1 VNEVQT
7 LVFGLVTGS
16 YLIVA
21 TLGFALVS
29 RVEKFLN
36 IAHAELI
43 GLGAFTTYGL
53 NAKAG
58 LPLWLAGLI
67 AVAVV
72 AVVAVVISRLVY
84 WPIRRTSSIVLLI
97 TSVGVLYVL
106 QGGIETAVTPGAYSY
121 EAGAERVLD
130 FGLFR
135 LGVYDL
141 AIVALAVLA
150 VLVVHLVLTR
160 TSMGLQWRAL
170 ASDETLAN
178 GRGIDVRRVSMG
190 LWILVGALA
199 GLAGVLLG
207 LQGALNT
214 NVAFSQI
221 LLILSVS
228 ILAGL
233 GSIYG
238 VVFAA
243 LLLGVAMDMSTL
255 VIPAGYREAIAF
267 GVVLLVLVF
276 RPQGISGNQIV
287 RREA

>member
-1 VNEVQT
+1 MNVVQT

-43 GLGAFTTYGL
+43 GLGAFVTYGL
-53 NAKAG
+53 NARAG
-58 LPLWLAGLI
+58 LPLALAAL
-67 AVAVV
+67 VAIVVV
-72 AVVAVVISRLVY
+72 AVVAVVVSRLVY
-84 WPIRRTSSIVLLI
+84 WPIRRTSAVVLLI

-106 QGGIETAVTPGAYSY
+106 QGAIETAVTPGVYSY
-121 EAGAERVLD
+121 ETGSERVLD
-130 FGLFR
+130 LGLFR
-135 LGVYDL
+135 IGVFDL
-141 AIVALAVLA
+141 AIVGCAIVAF
-150 VLVVHLVLTR
+150 LVVHLVLTR
-160 TSMGLQWRAL
+160 TSIGLQWRAL
-170 ASDETLAN
+170 ASDESLAN
-178 GRGIDVRRVSMG
+178 GRGIDVRAVSMR
-190 LWILVGALA
+190 LWVLVGALA

-214 NVAFSQI
+214 DVAFSQI

-238 VVFAA
+238 VVVAA

-267 GVVLLVLVF
+267 GVVLLALVI
-276 RPQGISGNQIV
+276 RPEGLSGTKLT

>member
-1 VNEVQT
+1 MNVVQT

-43 GLGAFTTYGL
+43 GLGAFVTYGL
-53 NAKAG
+53 NARAG
-58 LPLWLAGLI
+58 LPLALAGLVAI
-67 AVAVV
+67 VMVAVV
-72 AVVAVVISRLVY
+72 AVVVSRLVY
-84 WPIRRTSSIVLLI
+84 WPIRRTSAVVLLI

-106 QGGIETAVTPGAYSY
+106 QGAIETAVTPGVYSY
-121 EAGAERVLD
+121 ETGSERVLD
-130 FGLFR
+130 LGLFR
-135 LGVYDL
+135 IGVFDL
-141 AIVALAVLA
+141 AIVGCAIVAF
-150 VLVVHLVLTR
+150 LVVHLVLTR

-170 ASDETLAN
+170 ASDESLAN
-178 GRGIDVRRVSMG
+178 GRGIDVRAVSMR
-190 LWILVGALA
+190 LWVLVGALA

-214 NVAFSQI
+214 DVAFSQI

-238 VVFAA
+238 VVVAA

-267 GVVLLVLVF
+267 GVVLLALVI
-276 RPQGISGNQIV
+276 RPEGLSGTKLT